1 MSHTENWIY
10 VDQTTEIFRKFEFY
24 DLKWNI
30 HNSVVK
36 VANFGGPIGKKVK
49 FLIIF

>member
-10 VDQTTEIFRKFEFY
+10 VDQTTEIFRKYEFY

-30 HNSVVK
+30 HNCVVK
-36 VANFGGPIGKKVK
+36 VASFGGPIGNHVN
-49 FLIIF
+49 FFIFF